1 MDETEENL
9 SHGLNSSPGATVYNR
24 HHFLFGFQEILAI
37 IILKIPETGSIS
49 IEAIKM
55 IINAVS
61 YTLVIKASLDVY
73 ITA

>member
-37 IILKIPETGSIS
+37 IILEIPETGSIS
-49 IEAIKM
+49 IEAMKM
-55 IINAVS
+55 IAAVS